1 MRARAATTSGTEWSE
16 ARCFALR
23 SSSRAN
29 TDFARNF
36 FCWAMW
42 NTAWNCASAASS
54 SSVAQNAR
62 AAFSRCSLVI
72 PFHSRAGVNVVSV
85 ISCYSMRMR
94 HTSARAALVSAC
106 AFAIAVA
113 VAAQQAGVH
122 PLSGRRFAQTMGVE
136 GADWLDR
143 SERDL
148 EENPDR
154 AIDVLK
160 IEKGA
165 TVADVGAGSG
175 YMTVKLSK
183 KVGAQGKVYANDIQ
197 QGMLDLLN
205 KRLARSKITNV
216 TTVLGT
222 QDDPRLPPEALDLVI
237 MVDVYH
243 ELSQPQVMLGRI
255 RGSLKP
261 GGRLVL
267 LEYRKEDPDVPIRPE
282 HKMSVADAKL
292 EVEAEGFKLT
302 KTNED
307 LPRQHIL
314 IFTRP

>member
-1 MRARAATTSGTEWSE
+1 
-16 ARCFALR
+16 
-23 SSSRAN
+23 
-29 TDFARNF
+29 
-36 FCWAMW
+36 
-42 NTAWNCASAASS
+42 
-54 SSVAQNAR
+54 
-62 AAFSRCSLVI
+62 
-72 PFHSRAGVNVVSV
+72 
-85 ISCYSMRMR
+85 MRMR
-94 HTSARAALVSAC
+94 HTSARAVLVAALT
-106 AFAIAVA
+106 FAIAVSVA

-122 PLSGRRFAQTMGVE
+122 PISGRRFAPTMGVE

-183 KVGAQGKVYANDIQ
+183 KVGPQGKVYATDIQ

-205 KRLARSKITNV
+205 KRLAKSKITNV

-222 QDDPRLPPEALDLVI
+222 QDDPRLPADALDLVI

-243 ELSQPQVMLGRI
+243 ELSQPQVMLGKI
-255 RGSLKP
+255 RASLKS

-314 IFTRP
+314 IFTKP